1 VTLDV
6 TPVAVTGTWWRHLP
20 ADGDPA
26 YRSDRPASGRWQRGE
41 TVAALYLGGDPDT
54 CWAEWYRRLAEDGLA
69 APTHQEDLMSLTAS
83 PRADAPY
90 AATIHAVELDDFGH
104 SFRPVAP
111 GLFTCPIDVARLEAL
126 DDRDDLRA
134 VLRAARDR

>member
-1 VTLDV
+1 
-6 TPVAVTGTWWRHLP
+6 
-20 ADGDPA
+20 
-26 YRSDRPASGRWQRGE
+26 
-41 TVAALYLGGDPDT
+41 
-54 CWAEWYRRLAEDGLA
+54 
-69 APTHQEDLMSLTAS
+69 MSLTS
-83 PRADAPY
+83 TPLADAPY

-134 VLRAARDR
+134 VLRAPRER